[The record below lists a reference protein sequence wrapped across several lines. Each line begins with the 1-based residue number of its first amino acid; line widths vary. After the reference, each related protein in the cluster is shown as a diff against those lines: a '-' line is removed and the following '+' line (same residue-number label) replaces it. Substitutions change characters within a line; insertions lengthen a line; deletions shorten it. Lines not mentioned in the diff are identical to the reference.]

1 MREKKII
8 KKLPVDKETA
18 GVIGSVALSAS
29 QGYIDTKV
37 IKHINIKI
45 VGGDM
50 YDVIVVKS
58 NKGITQINHSALE
71 LVKGKVKVKP
81 EDLTRYMVFGT
92 GCENL
97 GDIRHTEKELRED
110 VKEKHRKN
118 IN

>member
-1 MREKKII
+1 MKILTLIIIFISFNAWAGETEEAIQGVQKAILSYPIVKKYKKALEKKII

-50 YDVIVVKS
+50 RPNVRYNFKS
-58 NKGITQINHSALE
+58 GEAEGTMDINWN
-71 LVKGKVKVKP
+71 
-81 EDLTRYMVFGT
+81 F
-92 GCENL
+92 
-97 GDIRHTEKELRED
+97 
-110 VKEKHRKN
+110 
-118 IN
+118 